1 MARNPASRSS
11 GATLS
16 APEQSLWRGFL
27 AWSETVLALVDSDL
41 VNATGLSRP
50 DFEILVRLHEAPRNT
65 LTQRDLGELLGWSAS
80 RLSHQLE
87 RMETRDLITRV
98 DTGTGRLRDVGLTEH
113 GAQEIGEAV
122 RVHAAAVRTHFLGS
136 LDEREKQVLTALF
149 LQLGPRVP
157 EILIRP
163 KPSL

>member
-1 MARNPASRSS
+1 MSRKPATRNAS
-11 GATLS
+11 AALS

-113 GAQEIGEAV
+113 GAQEVGEAV

>member
-1 MARNPASRSS
+1 MARKPATRGTS
-11 GATLS
+11 ATLS

-27 AWSETVLALVDSDL
+27 AWSETVLALVGSDL

-50 DFEILVRLHEAPRNT
+50 DFEVLVRLHEAPGGT
-65 LTQRDLGELLGWSAS
+65 LTQRDLGESLGWSAS

-87 RMETRDLITRV
+87 RMEERDLLTRV

-122 RVHAAAVRTHFLGS
+122 RVHAIAVRTHFLGS
-136 LDEREKQVLTALF
+136 LDEREKQTLAALF
-149 LQLGPRVP
+149 LQLGLVGP
-157 EILIRP
+157 
-163 KPSL
+163 

>member
-1 MARNPASRSS
+1 MARNPATRSTR
-11 GATLS
+11 ATLS

-27 AWSETVLALVDSDL
+27 AWSETVLALVGSDL

-80 RLSHQLE
+80 RLSHQLQ

-163 KPSL
+163 EPSL